1 MGTLISLFKLFRTS
15 MYIESRSSMKRETMD
30 TSVTK
35 NYLKRSIS
43 MASEDNQLDVELQH
57 NHVSRIKE
65 ESIDDMPLTSK
76 GNELDLVCRVSRR
89 PCNYRGR
96 QFAYIS
102 SFSAAAFEV
111 KKWDNFHP
119 EEEKCL

>member
-1 MGTLISLFKLFRTS
+1 METLISLFKLFRTAV
-15 MYIESRSSMKRETMD
+15 YFESRSSIKRETMD
-30 TSVTK
+30 TSVTE
-35 NYLKRSIS
+35 NYLERSIS
-43 MASEDNQLDVELQH
+43 VASEDSQLDVELQH

-65 ESIDDMPLTSK
+65 ESIDDIPLTCK
-76 GNELDLVCRVSRR
+76 GNELDLVGRVSRR

-111 KKWDNFHP
+111 KKWDHFHP
-119 EEEKCL
+119 EEA